1 MVDSIPCGA
10 TGATG
15 RAGDARARAAPR
27 WRRGAPCLPSGDEGA
42 PYDRRAAAYDR
53 LVASPLYNRLL
64 WRASPR
70 TYAAFAAEA
79 LRAGDGPLL
88 DVACG
93 SGVFTAAA
101 YRHAER
107 PLVLADRSLAMLG
120 RARRRIGPAAPAV
133 SLVQADLFDL
143 PFAVGAFE
151 TVACHGAL
159 HVFDDLPEALRALR
173 AQLVPGGTLYVTSL
187 VAETPVA
194 ARYLALLHRAGE
206 VATPRGRPTYW
217 PPRAPSSATSPRAA
231 SAPCA
236 SSPPAPEPPGRLGLS
251 TLAAH

>member
-1 MVDSIPCGA
+1 MVDFTHPA
-10 TGATG
+10 PPAQPAVPVTLG
-15 RAGDARARAAPR
+15 RTLRPAGDGVLSA
-27 WRRGAPCLPSGDEGA
+27 LPPGDEGA

-64 WRASPR
+64 WRTSPR

-79 LRAGDGPLL
+79 LHAGDGPLL

-101 YRHAER
+101 YRHADR

-120 RARRRIGPAAPAV
+120 RARGRLGLAAPEV
-133 SLVQADLFDL
+133 SFVQADLFDL
-143 PFAVGAFE
+143 PFAAGAFE

-173 AQLVPGGTLYVTSL
+173 AQLAPGGTLYVTSL
-187 VAETPVA
+187 VAETPIA
-194 ARYLALLHRAGE
+194 ARYLALLHHAGE
-206 VATPRGRPTYW
+206 VATPRRQADLLAHA
-217 PPRAPSSATSPRAA
+217 RA
-231 SAPCA
+231 
-236 SSPPAPEPPGRLGLS
+236 ELGDVTARRHGAMCFL
-251 TLAAH
+251 TART

>member
-1 MVDSIPCGA
+1 MDQMVDLTPPAQSAVPV
-10 TGATG
+10 TLRRTL
-15 RAGDARARAAPR
+15 RPAGNGVLSA
-27 WRRGAPCLPSGDEGA
+27 LPPGDGGA

-64 WRASPR
+64 WHTTPR

-79 LRAGDGPLL
+79 LHAGDGPLL

-101 YRHAER
+101 YRHAYR
-107 PLVLADRSLAMLG
+107 PLVLADRSLAMLA
-120 RARRRIGPAAPAV
+120 RARGRLDRAAPAV
-133 SLVQADLFDL
+133 SFVQADLFDL
-143 PFAVGAFE
+143 PFAAGAFE

-173 AQLVPGGTLYVTSL
+173 AQLAPRATLYVTSL

-206 VATPRGRPTYW
+206 VATPRRQADLLAHA
-217 PPRAPSSATSPRAA
+217 RAQFGNVTARRHGAMCFLTAR
-231 SAPCA
+231 
-236 SSPPAPEPPGRLGLS
+236 R
-251 TLAAH
+251 

>member
-1 MVDSIPCGA
+1 MVDSIHPA
-10 TGATG
+10 PPAQPAVTLG
-15 RAGDARARAAPR
+15 RTLRPAGDGVLSA
-27 WRRGAPCLPSGDEGA
+27 LPPGDEGA

-101 YRHAER
+101 YRHADR

-120 RARRRIGPAAPAV
+120 RARGRLGLAAPEV
-133 SLVQADLFDL
+133 SFMQADLFDL
-143 PFAVGAFE
+143 PFAAGAFE

-159 HVFDDLPEALRALR
+159 HVFDDLPKALRRCTPSSRPA
-173 AQLVPGGTLYVTSL
+173 APCTSPHWSRRHPSPPATWL
-187 VAETPVA
+187 SCTVL
-194 ARYLALLHRAGE
+194 ARSQRRAG
-206 VATPRGRPTYW
+206 RLTYW
-217 PPRAPSSATSPRAA
+217 PTRAPSSATSPRAA
-231 SAPCA
+231 TAPCA
-236 SSPPAPEPPGRLGLS
+236 SSPPAPDPPGRLGILDAGRPL
-251 TLAAH
+251 T